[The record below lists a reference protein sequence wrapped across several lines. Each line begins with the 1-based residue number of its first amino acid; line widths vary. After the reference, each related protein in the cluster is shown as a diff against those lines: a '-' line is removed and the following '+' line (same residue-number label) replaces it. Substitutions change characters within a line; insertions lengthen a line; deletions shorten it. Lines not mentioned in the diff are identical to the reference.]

1 MWTTFRDLLDS
12 IVSNIDDFFVII
24 LIAIIGNKLAS
35 FLYTFLYRFMKLSL
49 FTSQTVKISLQ
60 IFIFAT
66 CLIQLLGGE
75 TLASA
80 TGGIAIGV
88 GYAFQPYIISVFNGL
103 MIHNDDIINEKK
115 WVSLLSSNVTG
126 SVYSVGLF
134 NTILKDKN
142 GNDIL
147 ISNSMLT
154 RGAVKVMC
162 NEPVKGA
169 KCAIQTDE
177 GDENNHSVH
186 FLQHSV
192 DKL

>member
-1 MWTTFRDLLDS
+1 MWTTFRELLDS
-12 IVSNIDDFFVII
+12 IISNIDDFFVII

-35 FLYTFLYRFMKLSL
+35 FLYTFLYNFMKLSL

-60 IFIFAT
+60 IFIFST

-88 GYAFQPYIISVFNGL
+88 GYAFQPYIISIFNGL

-126 SVYSVGLF
+126 SVHSVGLF

-142 GNDIL
+142 GDDIL

-154 RGAVKVMC
+154 RGAVKVMKI
-162 NEPVKGA
+162 EPKKVSKG
-169 KCAIQTDE
+169 TVNTE
-177 GDENNHSVH
+177 ELHENHSVH
-186 FLQHSV
+186 FLQHSIE
-192 DKL
+192 KL

>member
-1 MWTTFRDLLDS
+1 MWTTFRELLDS
-12 IVSNIDDFFVII
+12 IISNIDDFFVIV

-35 FLYTFLYRFMKLSL
+35 FLYTFLYKFMKLSL

-88 GYAFQPYIISVFNGL
+88 GYAFQPYIISIFNGL
-103 MIHNDDIINEKK
+103 MIHNDDVINDKK

-126 SVYSVGLF
+126 SVHSVGLF

-142 GNDIL
+142 GDEIL

-154 RGAVKVMC
+154 RGAVKVM
-162 NEPVKGA
+162 NIEPKKVSKGA
-169 KCAIQTDE
+169 VNTE
-177 GDENNHSVH
+177 EFHENHSVH
-186 FLQHSV
+186 FLQHNIE
-192 DKL
+192 KL